1 MAAGR
6 RHFGSIRK
14 RESGRYQVRYPGPD
28 GRQRNAPDTFA
39 RKRDADQYLSM
50 IEAQMMRGE
59 WIDPERAKVTLG
71 DYAERWIAQR
81 PNLRPRTVALYRWLL
96 GKHIAPYLGDTELG
110 RLDTPLIREWRAE
123 LLGNGVSESM
133 AAKAYRLL
141 RAVLMTAVNEDE
153 LLRKNPCRIPGADQE
168 KAPERPVLTMAQ
180 ALKLAELME
189 DRYRALVLVTTFA
202 CLRWGEVSALQRQDI
217 DADAGLIRIRQAYT
231 EVRGIGLVLGPPK
244 SRAGVRTVSVPAAV
258 MPALRDHLAAF
269 VDDNP
274 NALAF
279 TGPNGRPIWRG
290 NLNKL
295 IGWSAAVSKLGVP
308 GLHFHDLRHTGNT
321 LAART
326 GASTR
331 ELMAR
336 MGHDSP
342 QAAMIYQHATAEA
355 DRAIAQAVN
364 VAMKAERKKAN
375 KAAAGDAPAKSKG
388 KGGKPKKSD
397 ASKKSDG
404 SKKAGKGKR
413 RGDDLDDGMAG
424 AVARRR

>member
-6 RHFGSIRK
+6 RRFGSVRK

-28 GRQRNAPDTFA
+28 GRQRSAPDTFA
-39 RKRDADQYLSM
+39 RKTDADRYLTM

-71 DYAERWIAQR
+71 DYADRWITQR
-81 PNLRPRTVALYRWLL
+81 PGLRPRTVALYRWTL
-96 GKHIAPYLGDTELG
+96 GKHIAPYLGGVDLG
-110 RLDTPLIREWRAE
+110 RLDTALIREWRAN
-123 LLGNGVSESM
+123 LLGNGVSVSM

-141 RAVLMTAVNEDE
+141 RAVLTTAVNEDE

-168 KAPERPVLTMAQ
+168 KPAERPTLSMGQ

-202 CLRWGEVSALQRQDI
+202 CLRWGEVSALQRQDV
-217 DADAGLIRIRQAYT
+217 DADSGLIRVRQTYT
-231 EVRGIGLVLGPPK
+231 EIRGAGLVLGPPK
-244 SRAGVRTVSVPAAV
+244 SRAGLRTVSVPAAIL
-258 MPALRDHLAAF
+258 PALRTHLAAY
-269 VDDNP
+269 VDDDP
-274 NALAF
+274 TALVF

-290 NLNKL
+290 NLNQL
-295 IGWSAAVSKLGVP
+295 IGWSAAVGKLGVP

-355 DRAIAQAVN
+355 DRAIAQAVSDA
-364 VAMKAERKKAN
+364 VKAERRKAK
-375 KAAAGDAPAKSKG
+375 KAAASK
-388 KGGKPKKSD
+388 PE
-397 ASKKSDG
+397 
-404 SKKAGKGKR
+404 KKAKDKEAGKNR
-413 RGDDLDDGMAG
+413 A
-424 AVARRR
+424 